1 MNRFISFGV
10 SDEEKHEIEVYCQ
23 AKRRWKAPG
32 DLARDAVYQM
42 MARNPIY
49 KKNGKDGSKNGDLPL
64 DTTYPGIPVR
74 STA

>member
-42 MARNPIY
+42 MARNPVY
-49 KKNGKDGSKNGDLPL
+49 KKNGKNGSENGETSM
-64 DTTYPGIPVR
+64 DTKSPGAPVR